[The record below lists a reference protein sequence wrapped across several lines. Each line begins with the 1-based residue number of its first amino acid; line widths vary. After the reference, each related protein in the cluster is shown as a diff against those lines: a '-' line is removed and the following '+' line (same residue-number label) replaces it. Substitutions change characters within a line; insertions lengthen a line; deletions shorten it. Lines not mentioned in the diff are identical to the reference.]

1 MLEACVGADCA
12 WGATGLKGSAMNAGR
27 SAVNACVLGFAVLL
41 LALRLMSWWAA
52 GAGMFLQP
60 AVQYVGVHGVGSGQ
74 SCDGCAGF
82 LAGSHQIGLEL
93 GCVGAVG
100 TPICVY
106 LGLGVFEHRVHD
118 WLSGHD
124 LVRSKA

>member
-1 MLEACVGADCA
+1 MRFGRCRTQGERNECGSLDCQCLR
-12 WGATGLKGSAMNAGR
+12 TGLCRAFTGTEADELVG
-27 SAVNACVLGFAVLL
+27 
-41 LALRLMSWWAA
+41 A

-93 GCVGAVG
+93 RCVGAVG
-100 TPICVY
+100 APIWAY
-106 LGLGVFEHRVHD
+106 LGLGVFEHSVHD